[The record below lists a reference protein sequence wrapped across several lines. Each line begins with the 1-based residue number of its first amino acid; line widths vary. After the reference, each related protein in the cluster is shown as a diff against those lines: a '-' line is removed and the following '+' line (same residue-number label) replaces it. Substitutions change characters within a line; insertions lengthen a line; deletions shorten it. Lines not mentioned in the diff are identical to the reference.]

1 MLADHAGISGR
12 PFGAGREGA
21 LRLWLNA
28 CLHGPLLLALPAI
41 VFVGI
46 FAVWPMAQ
54 FLFDSLRDGQS
65 FSLIQFQRLLAS
77 STFFVVLGKT
87 LVTAITVTLCCLV
100 LAYPMAYALMRIP
113 GRLKSVM
120 IGLVALP
127 YLTSVIV
134 RTYAWAAILALRG
147 PVNEM
152 LLGLG
157 LLSEP
162 LLLGHSDFGTMI
174 GMIHILLPI
183 AVLTLWSGMEK
194 IDAQQRTA
202 AASLGASRIEEFLT
216 VTLPQSLPGLG
227 SAASLVYILSLGAY
241 VIPQTLGGTRGL
253 LFAQMLVDQAT
264 TLLNWNLAA
273 AMAVIMLVAAAV
285 PAMFLALAG
294 RVRLRGHT
302 HHAIGPVQS
311 LLSQSLFPIL
321 ERVPERF
328 WTWAWRISA
337 GLVLAFLI
345 LPELVIIAFSFGPE
359 RDISFP
365 PAYFTLQGYIHTLSD
380 PSWMQP
386 LQRSVVY
393 AAIDALLATALGALA
408 AYGFARSRPRWGQA
422 GTALLV
428 IPIVLPEIV
437 IAISYFIFAN
447 RIGLSGSAAGVIL
460 GQGAAAVGLVVVILS
475 GVVRQLDENIEYA
488 ALMCGASRLRTV
500 REIVLPMIAPG
511 LLVGFVYGFLHAF
524 DNLVLP
530 LFITGQKPT
539 VTVRMFLSL
548 QEELTSAP
556 AVIASIL
563 IAVLVIGL
571 TVALA
576 LARRNGGFGL
586 PLSAAD
592 LRKD

>member
-1 MLADHAGISGR
+1 
-12 PFGAGREGA
+12 
-21 LRLWLNA
+21 
-28 CLHGPLLLALPAI
+28 
-41 VFVGI
+41 
-46 FAVWPMAQ
+46 MAQ
-54 FLFDSLRDGQS
+54 FLFDSVRDGQV
-65 FSLIQFQRLLAS
+65 FSLIQFRRLLAS
-77 STFFVVLGKT
+77 ATFFVVLGKT
-87 LVTAITVTLCCLV
+87 LTTAITVTFCCLV
-100 LAYPMAYALMRIP
+100 LAYPMAYALVRTP
-113 GRLKSVM
+113 GRLKTVM

-147 PVNEM
+147 PVNEA

-157 LLSEP
+157 LINEP

-194 IDAQQRTA
+194 IDGQQRVV

-273 AMAVIMLVAAAV
+273 AMAVIMLVAAAI
-285 PAMFLALAG
+285 PAALIALAG
-294 RVRLRGHT
+294 RLRLRRHAR
-302 HHAIGPVQS
+302 HAIGPMQS
-311 LLSQSLFPIL
+311 ALSHSLFPALGSI
-321 ERVPERF
+321 PERL
-328 WTWAWRISA
+328 WTWAWRIAA

-345 LPELVIIAFSFGPE
+345 IPELVIIAFSFGPE
-359 RDISFP
+359 HDISFP
-365 PAYFTLQGYIHTLSD
+365 PAYFTLDGYANTLSD
-380 PSWMQP
+380 PSWMEP
-386 LQRSVVY
+386 LQRSVTY
-393 AAIDALLATALGALA
+393 AAVDALLATVLGALA
-408 AYGFARSRPRWGQA
+408 AYGFARSRPGWGRL

-447 RIGLSGSAAGVIL
+447 RIGLSGTATGVIL

-475 GVVRQLDENIEYA
+475 GVVRQLDENIENA

-530 LFITGQKPT
+530 LFITGHKPT

-563 IAVLVIGL
+563 IAALVIGL
-571 TVALA
+571 AVGLT

-586 PLSAAD
+586 PLSAVSE
-592 LRKD
+592 RKD